1 MNEMNKDWDRPKNVV
16 SPMWNNGYNRYDL
29 SIDEVIQKI
38 KDSGYNLE
46 EIDIISKKFEELEI
60 IIENLITRIQELEN
74 KLL

>member
-1 MNEMNKDWDRPKNVV
+1 MNKDWDRPKNVV
-16 SPMWNNGYNRYDL
+16 SPIWNNGYGRYDL

-46 EIDIISKKFEELEI
+46 EIDAISTKFKELEI
-60 IIENLITRIQELEN
+60 IIENLIARIQELEN

>member
-1 MNEMNKDWDRPKNVV
+1 MNKDWDRPKNVV
-16 SPMWNNGYNRYDL
+16 SPIWNNGHNRYDL

>member
-1 MNEMNKDWDRPKNVV
+1 MNKMNKDWDRPKNVV
-16 SPMWNNGYNRYDL
+16 SPIWNNGYGRYDL

-46 EIDIISKKFEELEI
+46 EIDAISKKFKELEI
-60 IIENLITRIQELEN
+60 IIENLIDRIQELEN

>member
-1 MNEMNKDWDRPKNVV
+1 MNKDWDRPKNVV
-16 SPMWNNGYNRYDL
+16 SPIWNNGYGRYDL

-46 EIDIISKKFEELEI
+46 EIDVISKKFKELEI

>member
-1 MNEMNKDWDRPKNVV
+1 MNKDWVRPKNVV
-16 SPMWNNGYNRYDL
+16 SPIWNNGYSRYDL

-46 EIDIISKKFEELEI
+46 EIDVISKKFKELEI
-60 IIENLITRIQELEN
+60 IIENLIARIQELEN